1 MRSLAML
8 FILGALPSGIT
19 SAFGQGRTGAGETA
33 DGTVMGVPEPPAR
46 KEARTAEQL
55 VLQLP
60 TENRAIFERQPE
72 FFYMGVDRD
81 GRRVWQGGTFG
92 FVRSPL
98 SWAGGTVAT
107 QFHEGIDIAPVKRN
121 AAGMALDEVSAI
133 ADGTVVLSAPQGRSR
148 YGNQVVCRHE
158 WTGGPVFSRYAHL
171 SSVNVTA
178 GSAVKAGRKL
188 GVIGHTGG
196 ALTPDRAHLHLEINL
211 MLNDSYERSWLPPTT
226 VLESE
231 PKFYPANFAGVDAAA
246 LYVALR
252 EKPELTFPEFVTAH
266 APCFTV
272 IAPADQPV
280 NLLKRHPWLSGG
292 RVEARGWK
300 VSFTE
305 WGLPVRFEA
314 LDEPP
319 AEPRVVWVRPFE
331 GKHAWKTRG
340 LLSGTG
346 DTAILNAGGK
356 GLMQIIF
363 GPRR

>member
-1 MRSLAML
+1 MRSLAMF
-8 FILGALPSGIT
+8 FILGVLPPGIT
-19 SAFGQGRTGAGETA
+19 PAFSQGKTGSFEAPDGKATGAPESPTTKGAET
-33 DGTVMGVPEPPAR
+33 TER
-46 KEARTAEQL
+46 L

-60 TENRAIFERQPE
+60 TENRAIFERQPD

-81 GRRVWQGGTFG
+81 GKRVWQGGTFG

-98 SWAGGTVAT
+98 LWQGGTVAT

-121 AAGMALDEVSAI
+121 AGGLPLDEVSAI

-171 SSVNVTA
+171 SSVSVTA
-178 GSAVKAGRKL
+178 GSAVKAGQVL

-196 ALTPDRAHLHLEINL
+196 ALTMDRAHLHLEINL
-211 MLNDSYERSWLPPTT
+211 MLNETFDRSWLPQAT
-226 VLESE
+226 VLDGEA
-231 PKFYPANFAGVDAAA
+231 KYHQANLAGVDAAA

-252 EKPELTFPEFVTAH
+252 EKPELTFPEFIRAH
-266 APCFTV
+266 EPYFTV

-280 NLLKRHPWLSGG
+280 DLLKRHPWLSGG
-292 RVEARGWK
+292 KVEARGWK

-314 LDEPP
+314 LDEAPE
-319 AEPRVVWVRPFE
+319 EPRVVWVRPFE
-331 GKHAWKTRG
+331 GKHTWKTGG
-340 LLSGTG
+340 LLTGTG
-346 DTAILNAGGK
+346 DTATLNAGGR
-356 GLMQIIF
+356 GLMQILL
-363 GPRR
+363 GPQR